1 MNVVL
6 VCVRVSVLCACVCVC
21 LLFGVCD
28 VDVNAAGRVS
38 TQWKNWRDD
47 NNNDDDDA
55 RKYLIKPKKY
65 LIQIDLE

>member
-1 MNVVL
+1 
-6 VCVRVSVLCACVCVC
+6 VRACVYVC
-21 LLFGVCD
+21 CSVCD

-47 NNNDDDDA
+47 NNNDDDA